1 MNTLYESTRNSHI
14 KTTASKAVLKGL
26 APDGGLFV
34 MRDLDECK
42 VDIAQLSKLSY
53 VEMAKKVLGILLPDY
68 PEEVMSKCVEDAY
81 VSRFDTDEVTPVA
94 YAGDSIILELFHGP
108 TCAFKDVALQML
120 PRLVTASKKL
130 NDDKSRT
137 VILTATSGD
146 TGKAALEGF
155 KDVEGTSIIVFFPN
169 DGVSVAQ
176 KAQMTTQEGNNT
188 YVCGINGD
196 FDDTQTGVKIIFS
209 DDSIS
214 QKLLAENMDFSSAN
228 SINVGRLAPQ
238 VVYYFYAYKKLLE
251 DGRIKLGDKVNFAV
265 PTGNF
270 GDILAG
276 RYAKMLG
283 LPINKLIC
291 ASNENNVLFDFIRT
305 GNYNRKRELAKTISP
320 SMDILVSSNLERL
333 LYYVSGKDNAL
344 VADLMNKLS
353 TVGEYTVP
361 EFMRDAIDNEF
372 WAGYADGEA
381 TMQTIREFY
390 ESTGYVSDTHTAVA
404 LNVVDQYKAVTG
416 DNTPTVVLSTAS
428 PYKFSN
434 SVYTAIFG
442 KEEASKLEDEFAVMD
457 ALCEKTGVPVPTP
470 LKGLKNKPVL
480 HKTVKDKGQMAE
492 FVLETLGIN

>member
-1 MNTLYESTRNSHI
+1 MNTLYESTRSSQI

-34 MRDLDECK
+34 MRDLDERK
-42 VDIAQLSKLSY
+42 VDVAELSKLSY

-196 FDDTQTGVKIIFS
+196 FDDTQTGVKKIFS
-209 DDSIS
+209 DNAIS
-214 QKLLAENMDFSSAN
+214 NKLLAENMDFSSAN

-251 DGRIKLGDKVNFAV
+251 DGKINFGDKINFAV

-353 TVGEYTVP
+353 TVGEYTIP
-361 EFMRDAIDNEF
+361 EFMRETIDSEF

-404 LNVVDQYKAVTG
+404 LNVVDQYKSATG
-416 DNTPTVVLSTAS
+416 DATPTVVLSTAS

-442 KEEASKLEDEFAVMD
+442 KEEAAELEDEFAVMD
-457 ALCEKTGVPVPTP
+457 ALCDKTGVPVPSP

-480 HKTVKDKGQMAE
+480 HKTVKNKDQMAD